1 MQLLVLVAFFIGF
14 ASIRVPVSEGCGPG
28 KRIGKRPQPRR
39 LTALAYKQFL
49 PSIPEKTT
57 GASGRYEGKITRASE
72 RFKELIAN
80 YNPVIIFKDEENTGA
95 DRLMT
100 QRCKDKLNTL
110 AISVMNLWPGVKLRV
125 TEAWDEDGHH
135 SEESLHYEGRAVDIT
150 TSDRDRNK
158 YGMLA
163 RLAVEAGF
171 DWVYYESKA
180 HVHCSVKSDRF
191 VNFQLPT

>member
-100 QRCKDKLNTL
+100 QNAPWPLGQEAVFLLRLRSLWRYRGGSEPQRVVLSAFLGRDLVTRSHFYVMGGANLSL
-110 AISVMNLWPGVKLRV
+110 AATRLLFLAEGTALVMGGNAGGV
-125 TEAWDEDGHH
+125 
-135 SEESLHYEGRAVDIT
+135 
-150 TSDRDRNK
+150 
-158 YGMLA
+158 
-163 RLAVEAGF
+163 
-171 DWVYYESKA
+171 
-180 HVHCSVKSDRF
+180 C
-191 VNFQLPT
+191 QQC